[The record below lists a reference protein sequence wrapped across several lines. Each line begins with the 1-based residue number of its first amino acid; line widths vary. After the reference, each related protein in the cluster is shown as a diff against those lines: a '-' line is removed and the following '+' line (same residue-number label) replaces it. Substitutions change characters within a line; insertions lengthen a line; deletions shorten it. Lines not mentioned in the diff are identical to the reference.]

1 MSNKRNGGRFVSGAI
16 AGSSLMYL
24 LDPDKCGKR
33 RRLLARDKALHVE
46 HVSGQFLDKAVRDLQ
61 NRVYGIGAE
70 AWARIREREVPNHV
84 LEQRVRARIGHVV
97 SHPHAI
103 TVKAHKGV
111 VTLEGPILEREVERL
126 LETVRSVR
134 GVRDIENCLEPH
146 ESPDGVP
153 DLQGQPRKAAA
164 RSELLPENWAPATR
178 ALAGLGGIG
187 LLSLA
192 RRYRMLRIPLGI
204 VGGTLLL
211 RAITNMPLDRALG
224 LSPAPEVI
232 TLQKSITIN
241 APVDEIYQLFA
252 NPENF
257 PHIFE
262 HVNDVRHLKGDLYQW
277 SVNGP
282 GGVSVSWEVTIT
294 HKVPNQLIAWR
305 SVPGAAVSNAGFVRF
320 QQNAD
325 GSTTL
330 HIQFT
335 YNPSAGVI
343 GHVIASLFGADP
355 KHALDD
361 DMVRLKSLFEYGK
374 TRVHGQRLTRDE
386 LEREIKLPREE
397 SGVVR
402 SDEQQSTPDKAA

>member
-1 MSNKRNGGRFVSGAI
+1 MSNKRNGGRFVSGVI
-16 AGSSLMYL
+16 TGSSLMYF

-33 RRLLARDKALHVE
+33 RRLLARDKALRAE

-61 NRVYGIGAE
+61 NRVQGIVAE
-70 AWARIREREVPNHV
+70 AWARISEREMPNDV
-84 LEQRVRARIGHVV
+84 LAQRVRARIGHVV

-103 TVKAHKGV
+103 TVKAHKGI
-111 VTLEGPILEREVERL
+111 VTLEGPILEHEVERL

-146 ESPDGVP
+146 ESADGVP
-153 DLQGQPRKAAA
+153 DLQGQPRRAATK
-164 RSELLPENWAPATR
+164 SELLSENWAPATR

-187 LLSLA
+187 LLLLA
-192 RRYRMLRIPLGI
+192 RRYRMPRIPSGI
-204 VGGTLLL
+204 VGSTFLL
-211 RAITNMPLDRALG
+211 RAITNMPLDRTLG
-224 LSPAPEVI
+224 LSRAPEVI

-262 HVNDVRHLKGDLYQW
+262 HVKDVRHLTGHLYHW
-277 SVNGP
+277 SVSGP
-282 GGVSVSWEVTIT
+282 GGVSVSWEATIT

-305 SVPGAAVSNAGFVRF
+305 SMPGAAVSNAGFVRF

-325 GSTTL
+325 GGTTL

-335 YNPSAGVI
+335 YNPPAGVI

-374 TRVHGQRLTRDE
+374 TRVHGHRLTREE
-386 LEREIKLPREE
+386 LEREIKIPREE

-402 SDEQQSTPDKAA
+402 TDEKSTPDKAA